1 MNDNEGG
8 KEMILACRQLHKAYG
23 IDVILEKITF
33 HIEEREKAAI
43 VGVNGAGKTTL
54 FKVLTGEISADGGEF
69 YLKKDTSL
77 GYLAQNFEIN
87 SDKTIYDEML
97 SVFDKIMQTEANLRE
112 MENEMGG
119 LSGQAL
125 ADKME
130 EYAALQHYF
139 EEHDG
144 YSYQSR
150 LKGVLKGLG
159 FTESDWGRPMNQ
171 LSGGQKT
178 RVHLG
183 KLLLS
188 KPDVLLLDEPTNHL
202 DIASIEWLEDF
213 LRTYPGS
220 VLIISHDR
228 YFLDRIV
235 TKVIEIENKKS
246 YVYNGNY
253 SFYWQQKEINREIQQ
268 KAYDMQQKE
277 IKHQEDVIRT
287 LRQFNRE
294 KSIKR
299 AESREKVL
307 DKMERIDRPDALPDQ
322 MRLTLTPHLT
332 SGNDVLH
339 AENLSKSYGGQKI
352 FQGVSFDVKR
362 SDKVAIIGP
371 NGVGKST
378 LFRMLLKEV
387 SSDSGL
393 IRFGTNVFVGYYDQ
407 EQAKLDESKTIFEEI
422 SDSYPTLTQG
432 QIRNMLAAFVF
443 TGDDVFKPISALS
456 GGEKGR
462 VSLAKI
468 MLSKANTLMLD
479 EPTNHLDMFS
489 KEVLESAIN
498 RYEGTCIYIS
508 HDRYFIN
515 KTAEKI
521 LELTPEGV
529 ILYNGNYDYYLEKK
543 AERAR
548 NEAEKALQNAQKTT
562 TAAPAQP
569 ISETKNDW
577 LKQKEQQA
585 AERKL
590 ANKIK
595 KIEAEIEETENAIA
609 KADEDMA
616 ACGTDF
622 SKANEIFAEKTKLEE
637 KLEKLFEE
645 WEELNS

>member
-1 MNDNEGG
+1 
-8 KEMILACRQLHKAYG
+8 MILACRQLHKAYG

-69 YLKKDTSL
+69 YLKKDTSV
-77 GYLAQNFEIN
+77 GYLAQNIHIE
-87 SDKTIYDEML
+87 SDKTIYEEML
-97 SVFDKIMQTEANLRE
+97 SVFEKIIQTEANLRE

-139 EEHDG
+139 EQHDG

-150 LKGVLKGLG
+150 MKGVLKGLG
-159 FTESDWGRPMNQ
+159 FTESDFNRPMNQ

-322 MRLTLTPHLT
+322 MRLTLTPFLT

-521 LELTPEGV
+521 LELTPDGV

-548 NEAEKALQNAQKTT
+548 NELEKALQNNQKAT

-595 KIEAEIEETENAIA
+595 KVEAEIEETENAIA

-622 SKANEIFAEKTKLEE
+622 SKANEIFSEKTKLEE
-637 KLEKLFEE
+637 KLEKLYEE
-645 WEELNS
+645 WEELHS

>member
-1 MNDNEGG
+1 
-8 KEMILACRQLHKAYG
+8 MILACRQLHKAYG

-69 YLKKDTSL
+69 YLKKDTSV
-77 GYLAQNFEIN
+77 GYLAQNIHID
-87 SDKTIYDEML
+87 SDKTIYEEML
-97 SVFDKIMQTEANLRE
+97 TVFEKIIQTEANLRE

-130 EYAALQHYF
+130 EYSALQHYF
-139 EEHDG
+139 EANDG

-159 FTESDWGRPMNQ
+159 FADSDFNRPMNQ

-322 MRLTLTPHLT
+322 MRLTLTPFLP

-352 FQGVSFDVKR
+352 FQNVSFDVKR

-521 LELTPEGV
+521 LELTPDGV

-548 NEAEKALQNAQKTT
+548 NEAEKALQNAQKAT

-622 SKANEIFAEKTKLEE
+622 SKANEIFSEKTKLEE
-637 KLEKLFEE
+637 KLETLFEE
-645 WEELNS
+645 WEELHA

>member
-1 MNDNEGG
+1 
-8 KEMILACRQLHKAYG
+8 MILACRDLQKAYG
-23 IDVILEKITF
+23 IDVILERISFTL
-33 HIEEREKAAI
+33 EEREKAAI

-54 FKVLTGEISADGGEF
+54 FRILTGEISADGGEF
-69 YLKKDTSL
+69 YLKKETTT
-77 GYLAQNFEIN
+77 GYLAQNLQID
-87 SDKTIYDEML
+87 SGRTIYEEML
-97 SVFDKIMQTEANLRE
+97 SVFEKIIQTEANLRE
-112 MENEMGG
+112 IENEMGG
-119 LSGQAL
+119 LHGQAL
-125 ADKME
+125 AEKME

-139 EEHDG
+139 EQNDG
-144 YSYQSR
+144 YGYQSR

-159 FTESDWGRPMNQ
+159 FAESEFSRPLSQ

-178 RVHLG
+178 RVHLA

-188 KPDVLLLDEPTNHL
+188 RPELLLLDEPTNHL

-213 LRTYPGS
+213 LRSYPGA

-235 TKVIEIENKKS
+235 TKVIEIEHKKS
-246 YVYNGNY
+246 VVYNGNY
-253 SFYWQQKEINREIQQ
+253 SAYWQQKEKNREVQQ
-268 KAYDMQQKE
+268 KAYEMQQRE

-287 LRQFNRE
+287 LRSFNRE

-307 DKMERIDRPDALPDQ
+307 EKMERIDRPEAAPEQ
-322 MRLTLTPHLT
+322 MRLTLTPFLT

-339 AENLSKSYGGQKI
+339 AEDLSKSYGRQTV
-352 FQGVSFDVKR
+352 FRHVSFDVKR
-362 SDKVAIIGP
+362 SEKVAIIGP

-378 LFRMLLKEV
+378 LFRMLLKEIP
-387 SSDSGL
+387 SDSGL

-407 EQAKLDESKTIFEEI
+407 EQAKLDESKTIFQEI
-422 SDSYPTLTQG
+422 ADTYPTLTAG

-443 TGDDVFKPISALS
+443 MGDDVFKPISALS

-468 MLSKANTLMLD
+468 MLSKANLLMLD

-498 RYEGTCIYIS
+498 RYEGTCVYIS

-529 ILYNGNYDYYLEKK
+529 ILYQGNYDYYLEKK

-548 NEAEKALQNAQKTT
+548 NEAEKALLTPT
-562 TAAPAQP
+562 PTAAPQKAV
-569 ISETKNDW
+569 SETKNDW

-585 AERKL
+585 AERRL
-590 ANKIK
+590 ANKIAK
-595 KIEAEIEETENAIA
+595 VEAQIEETEAAIA
-609 KADEDMA
+609 AADEAMA
-616 ACGTDF
+616 ACATDYA
-622 SKANEIFAEKTKLEE
+622 KAQEIYAEKTALEE
-637 KLEKLFEE
+637 KLEGFYAE
-645 WEELNS
+645 WEALHE

>member
-1 MNDNEGG
+1 
-8 KEMILACRQLHKAYG
+8 MILACRQLHKSYG

-54 FKVLTGEISADGGEF
+54 FKILTGELAADGGEF
-69 YLKKDTSL
+69 YLKKDTSV

-87 SDKTIYDEML
+87 SDKTIYEEML
-97 SVFDKIMQTEANLRE
+97 SVFEKIIQTEANLRE

-139 EEHDG
+139 EQNDG

-159 FTESDWGRPMNQ
+159 FADNDFNRPMNQ

-178 RVHLG
+178 RVHLA

-235 TKVIEIENKKS
+235 TKVVEIENKKS

-339 AENLSKSYGGQKI
+339 AEDLSKSYGGQKI
-352 FQGVSFDVKR
+352 FQNVSFDVKR

-407 EQAKLDESKTIFEEI
+407 EQAKLDETKTIFEEI

-521 LELTPEGV
+521 LELTPDGV

-548 NEAEKALQNAQKTT
+548 NELEKALQNPQK
-562 TAAPAQP
+562 AAATVVAQP

-645 WEELNS
+645 WEELHQ

>member
-1 MNDNEGG
+1 
-8 KEMILACRQLHKAYG
+8 MILACRQLHKAYG

-77 GYLAQNFEIN
+77 GYLAQNIHID
-87 SDKTIYDEML
+87 SDKTIYEEML
-97 SVFDKIMQTEANLRE
+97 SVFEKIIQTEANLRE
-112 MENEMGG
+112 MENEMGA

-150 LKGVLKGLG
+150 MKGVLKGLG
-159 FTESDWGRPMNQ
+159 FTESDWNRPMNQ

-299 AESREKVL
+299 AESREKAL

-322 MRLTLTPHLT
+322 MRLTLTPFLT

-339 AENLSKSYGGQKI
+339 AEDLSKSYGGQKI
-352 FQGVSFDVKR
+352 FQNVSFDVKR

-407 EQAKLDESKTIFEEI
+407 EQASLDESKTIFEEI
-422 SDSYPTLTQG
+422 SDAYPTLTQG

-521 LELTPEGV
+521 LELTPDGV

-548 NEAEKALQNAQKTT
+548 NEAEKALQNPQKATV
-562 TAAPAQP
+562 AAPAQP

-637 KLEKLFEE
+637 KLEALFEE
-645 WEELNS
+645 WEELHT

>member
-1 MNDNEGG
+1 
-8 KEMILACRQLHKAYG
+8 MILACRQLHKAYG

-77 GYLAQNFEIN
+77 GYLAQNIHID
-87 SDKTIYDEML
+87 SDKTIYEEML
-97 SVFDKIMQTEANLRE
+97 SVFEKIIQTEANLRE
-112 MENEMGG
+112 MENEMGC
-119 LSGQAL
+119 LNGQAL

-139 EEHDG
+139 EQNDG

-150 LKGVLKGLG
+150 MKGVLKGLG
-159 FTESDWGRPMNQ
+159 FTESDFNRPMNQ

-322 MRLTLTPHLT
+322 MRLTLTPFLT

-339 AENLSKSYGGQKI
+339 AEDLSKSYGGQKI
-352 FQGVSFDVKR
+352 FQNVSFDVKR

-407 EQAKLDESKTIFEEI
+407 EQAKLDETKTIFEEI
-422 SDSYPTLTQG
+422 SDAYPTLTQG

-521 LELTPEGV
+521 LELTPDGV

-548 NEAEKALQNAQKTT
+548 NEAEKALQNPQKATV
-562 TAAPAQP
+562 AAPAQP

-637 KLEKLFEE
+637 KLEALFEE
-645 WEELNS
+645 WEELHS

>member
-1 MNDNEGG
+1 
-8 KEMILACRQLHKAYG
+8 MILACRQLQKSYG
-23 IDVILEKITF
+23 IDVILEKVTF
-33 HIEEREKAAI
+33 HLEEREKAAI

-69 YLKKDTSL
+69 YLKKDSSL
-77 GYLAQNFEIN
+77 GYLAQNIQID
-87 SDKTIYDEML
+87 SDRTIYQEML
-97 SVFDKIMQTEANLRE
+97 SVFDEIIETEARLRE
-112 MENEMGG
+112 MENEMAG

-125 ADKME
+125 ADHME
-130 EYAALQHYF
+130 EYSKLQHYF
-139 EEHDG
+139 EQKDG

-159 FTESDWGRPMNQ
+159 FADGDYHRPMNQ

-188 KPDVLLLDEPTNHL
+188 RPDVLLLDEPTNHL

-213 LRTYPGS
+213 LRSYPGA

-235 TKVIEIENKKS
+235 TKVVEIENKKS

-253 SFYWQQKEINREIQQ
+253 SFYSQQKEINREAQQ

-287 LRQFNRE
+287 LRSFNRE

-307 DKMERIDRPDALPDQ
+307 ERMERIDRPDAAPDQ
-322 MRLTLTPHLT
+322 MRLTLTPFIT

-352 FQGVSFDVKR
+352 FQDVSFDVKR
-362 SDKVAIIGP
+362 SEKVAIIGP

-393 IRFGTNVFVGYYDQ
+393 IRFGTNVYVGYYDQ
-407 EQAKLDESKTIFEEI
+407 EQAKLDENKTIFAEI
-422 SDSYPTLTQG
+422 SDTYPTLTSG
-432 QIRNMLAAFVF
+432 QIRNILAAFVF
-443 TGDDVFKPISALS
+443 TGDDVFKTVSSLS

-468 MLSKANTLMLD
+468 MLSKANLLMLD

-489 KEVLESAIN
+489 KEVLESAIH
-498 RYEGTCIYIS
+498 RYEGTVIYIS

-521 LELTPEGV
+521 LELTPTGA
-529 ILYNGNYDYYLEKK
+529 ILYHGNYDYYLEKK

-548 NEAEKALQNAQKTT
+548 NEAEKALQTLQKTSP
-562 TAAPAQP
+562 AATSAQP
-569 ISETKNDW
+569 ISDTKNDW

-590 ANKIK
+590 ANKIAK
-595 KIEAEIEETENAIA
+595 VEKEIEETEAAIA

-616 ACGTDF
+616 ACGTDY
-622 SKANEIFAEKTKLEE
+622 SKANDIFAEKTKLEE

-645 WEELNS
+645 WEELHA

>member
-1 MNDNEGG
+1 
-8 KEMILACRQLHKAYG
+8 MILACRQLHKAYG

-69 YLKKDTSL
+69 YLKKDTSV
-77 GYLAQNFEIN
+77 GYLAQNIHIE
-87 SDKTIYDEML
+87 SDKTIYEEML
-97 SVFDKIMQTEANLRE
+97 SVFEKIIQTEANLRE

-139 EEHDG
+139 EQHDG

-150 LKGVLKGLG
+150 MKGVLKGLG
-159 FTESDWGRPMNQ
+159 FTESDFNRPMNQ

-521 LELTPEGV
+521 LELTPDGV

-548 NEAEKALQNAQKTT
+548 NELEKALQNNQKAT
-562 TAAPAQP
+562 TATPAQP

-595 KIEAEIEETENAIA
+595 KVEAEIEETENAIA

-622 SKANEIFAEKTKLEE
+622 SKANEIFSEKTKLEE
-637 KLEKLFEE
+637 KLEKLYEE
-645 WEELNS
+645 WEELHS

>member
-1 MNDNEGG
+1 
-8 KEMILACRQLHKAYG
+8 MILACRQLHKAYG

-69 YLKKDTSL
+69 YLKKDTSV
-77 GYLAQNFEIN
+77 GYLAQNIHID
-87 SDKTIYDEML
+87 SDKTIYEEML
-97 SVFDKIMQTEANLRE
+97 SVFEKIIQTEANLRE
-112 MENEMGG
+112 MENEMGA

-150 LKGVLKGLG
+150 MKGVLKGLG
-159 FTESDWGRPMNQ
+159 FTENDWNRPMNQ

-299 AESREKVL
+299 AESREKAL

-322 MRLTLTPHLT
+322 MRLTLTPFLT

-339 AENLSKSYGGQKI
+339 AEDLSKSYGGQKI
-352 FQGVSFDVKR
+352 FQNVSFDIKR

-407 EQAKLDESKTIFEEI
+407 EQAKLDETKTIFEEI
-422 SDSYPTLTQG
+422 SDAYPTLTQG

-521 LELTPEGV
+521 LELTPDGV

-548 NEAEKALQNAQKTT
+548 NEAEKALQNPQK
-562 TAAPAQP
+562 AAVSAPAQP

-595 KIEAEIEETENAIA
+595 KIEAEIEETEHAIA

-637 KLEKLFEE
+637 KLEALFEE
-645 WEELNS
+645 WEELHS

>member
-1 MNDNEGG
+1 
-8 KEMILACRQLHKAYG
+8 MILACRQLHKAYG

-339 AENLSKSYGGQKI
+339 AEDLSKSYGGQKI

-407 EQAKLDESKTIFEEI
+407 EQAKLDETKTIFEEI

-548 NEAEKALQNAQKTT
+548 NEAEKALQNNQKAT

-645 WEELNS
+645 WEELHS

>member
-1 MNDNEGG
+1 
-8 KEMILACRQLHKAYG
+8 MILACRQLHKAYG

-69 YLKKDTSL
+69 YLKKDTSV
-77 GYLAQNFEIN
+77 GYLAQNIHID
-87 SDKTIYDEML
+87 SDRTIYEEML
-97 SVFDKIMQTEANLRE
+97 SVFEKVIQTETNLRE

-130 EYAALQHYF
+130 EYSRLQHSF
-139 EEHDG
+139 EENDG

-159 FTESDWGRPMNQ
+159 FTESDFNRPMNQ

-322 MRLTLTPHLT
+322 MRLNLTPHLT

-339 AENLSKSYGGQKI
+339 AEDLSKSYGGQKI
-352 FQGVSFDVKR
+352 FQNVSFDVKR

-521 LELTPEGV
+521 LELTPDGV

-548 NEAEKALQNAQKTT
+548 NEAEKALQNPQSGTVAVS
-562 TAAPAQP
+562 AQP

-637 KLEKLFEE
+637 KLEALFEE
-645 WEELNS
+645 WEELHS

>member
-1 MNDNEGG
+1 
-8 KEMILACRQLHKAYG
+8 MILACRQLHKAYG
-23 IDVILEKITF
+23 IDVILDKITF

-54 FKVLTGEISADGGEF
+54 FKVLTGEIAADGGEF
-69 YLKKDTSL
+69 YLKKETSV
-77 GYLAQNFEIN
+77 GYLAQNIQID
-87 SDKTIYDEML
+87 SQRTIYEEML
-97 SVFDKIMQTEANLRE
+97 SVFEKIIQTEANLRE

-119 LSGQAL
+119 LHGQAL
-125 ADKME
+125 SDKME
-130 EYAALQHYF
+130 EYSALQHYF
-139 EEHDG
+139 EQNDG

-159 FTESDWGRPMNQ
+159 FAENEFSRPMNQ

-188 KPDVLLLDEPTNHL
+188 RPDLLLLDEPTNHL

-213 LRTYPGS
+213 LRTYPGA

-235 TKVIEIENKKS
+235 TKVVEIENKKS
-246 YVYNGNY
+246 NVYNGNY

-307 DKMERIDRPDALPDQ
+307 EKMERIDRPDALPDQ
-322 MRLTLTPHLT
+322 MRLTLTPFIT

-339 AENLSKSYGGQKI
+339 AENLSKSYAGQKI
-352 FQGVSFDVKR
+352 FRDVSFDVKR

-393 IRFGTNVFVGYYDQ
+393 IRFGTNVYVGYYDQ
-407 EQAKLDESKTIFEEI
+407 EQAKLDESKTIFDEI
-422 SDSYPTLTQG
+422 SDTYPTLTQG

-529 ILYNGNYDYYLEKK
+529 ILYQGNYDYYLEKK

-548 NEAEKALQNAQKTT
+548 NEAEKALQNPAVP
-562 TAAPAQP
+562 AAVPVQT

-590 ANKIK
+590 ANKIAK
-595 KIEAEIEETENAIA
+595 LEKAIEETEAAIA
-609 KADEDMA
+609 QADEDMA
-616 ACGTDF
+616 ACGTDYA
-622 SKANEIFAEKTKLEE
+622 KAQEIFEEKTKLEE
-637 KLEKLFEE
+637 KLEELYTE
-645 WEELNS
+645 WEELTS

>member
-1 MNDNEGG
+1 
-8 KEMILACRQLHKAYG
+8 MILACRQLHKAYG

-69 YLKKDTSL
+69 YLKKDTSV

-97 SVFDKIMQTEANLRE
+97 SVFDKIIQTEANLRE

-139 EEHDG
+139 EENDG

-159 FTESDWGRPMNQ
+159 FADSDFNRPMNQ

-339 AENLSKSYGGQKI
+339 AEDLSKSYGGQKI

-407 EQAKLDESKTIFEEI
+407 EQAKLDDSKTIFEEI

-548 NEAEKALQNAQKTT
+548 NEAEKALQNPQKAT

-645 WEELNS
+645 WEELHA

>member
-1 MNDNEGG
+1 
-8 KEMILACRQLHKAYG
+8 MILACRQLHKAYG

-97 SVFDKIMQTEANLRE
+97 SVFERIIQTEANLRE

-139 EEHDG
+139 EENDG

-339 AENLSKSYGGQKI
+339 AEDLSKSYGGQKI

-407 EQAKLDESKTIFEEI
+407 EQAKLDETKTIFEEI

-548 NEAEKALQNAQKTT
+548 NEAEKALQNNQKAT

-616 ACGTDF
+616 ACCTDF

-645 WEELNS
+645 WEELHS

>member
-1 MNDNEGG
+1 
-8 KEMILACRQLHKAYG
+8 MILACRQLQKAYG

-69 YLKKDTSL
+69 YLKKDASL
-77 GYLAQNFEIN
+77 GYLAQNIQIESN
-87 SDKTIYDEML
+87 RTIYEEML
-97 SVFDKIMQTEANLRE
+97 SVFEKIIQTEANLRE
-112 MENEMGG
+112 LENEMGG

-139 EEHDG
+139 EQNDG

-159 FTESDWGRPMNQ
+159 FADNDFNRPMNQ

-178 RVHLG
+178 RVHLA

-246 YVYNGNY
+246 TIYNGNY

-268 KAYDMQQKE
+268 KAYDVQQKE

-287 LRQFNRE
+287 LRSFNRE

-299 AESREKVL
+299 AESREKAL
-307 DKMERIDRPDALPDQ
+307 DKMERIDKPDALPDQ
-322 MRLTLTPHLT
+322 MRLTLTPFLT

-339 AENLSKSYGGQKI
+339 AENLSKSYGGQKV
-352 FQGVSFDVKR
+352 FQNVSFDVKR

-407 EQAKLDESKTIFEEI
+407 EQAKLDETKTIFEEI
-422 SDSYPTLTQG
+422 ADTYPTLTQG

-468 MLSKANTLMLD
+468 MLSKANLLMLD

-489 KEVLESAIN
+489 KEVLESALN
-498 RYEGTCIYIS
+498 RYEGTVVYIS

-521 LELTPEGV
+521 LELTPDGV

-548 NEAEKALQNAQKTT
+548 NEAEKALQNPQKTT
-562 TAAPAQP
+562 PVQS
-569 ISETKNDW
+569 ISDTKNDW

-590 ANKIK
+590 ANKIAK
-595 KIEAEIEETENAIA
+595 LEKEIEETEAAIA

-616 ACGTDF
+616 ACGTDY

-637 KLEKLFEE
+637 KLEGLYEE
-645 WEELNS
+645 WEGLHEG

>member
-1 MNDNEGG
+1 M
-8 KEMILACRQLHKAYG
+8 HKAYG

-69 YLKKDTSL
+69 YLKKDASL
-77 GYLAQNFEIN
+77 GYLAQNIQIE
-87 SDKTIYDEML
+87 SDRTIYEEML
-97 SVFDKIMQTEANLRE
+97 SVFEKIIQTEANLRE
-112 MENEMGG
+112 LENEMGG

-125 ADKME
+125 SDKME

-139 EEHDG
+139 EQNDG

-159 FTESDWGRPMNQ
+159 FADNDFNRPMNQ

-178 RVHLG
+178 RVHLA

-246 YVYNGNY
+246 TIYNGNY

-287 LRQFNRE
+287 LRSFNRE

-299 AESREKVL
+299 AESREKAL

-322 MRLTLTPHLT
+322 MRLTLTPFLT

-339 AENLSKSYGGQKI
+339 AENLSKSYGGQKV
-352 FQGVSFDVKR
+352 FQNVSFDVKR

-407 EQAKLDESKTIFEEI
+407 EQAKLDETKTIFEEI

-468 MLSKANTLMLD
+468 MLSKANLLMLD

-489 KEVLESAIN
+489 KEVLESALN
-498 RYEGTCIYIS
+498 RYEGTVIYIS

-521 LELTPEGV
+521 LELTPDGV

-548 NEAEKALQNAQKTT
+548 NEAEKALQNPQKAT
-562 TAAPAQP
+562 TATVAQP
-569 ISETKNDW
+569 ISDTKNDW

-590 ANKIK
+590 ANKIAK
-595 KIEAEIEETENAIA
+595 LEKEIEETEAAIA

-616 ACGTDF
+616 ACGTDY

-637 KLEKLFEE
+637 KLEGLYEE
-645 WEELNS
+645 WEELNM

>member
-1 MNDNEGG
+1 
-8 KEMILACRQLHKAYG
+8 MILACRQLHKAYG

-69 YLKKDTSL
+69 YLKKDASL
-77 GYLAQNFEIN
+77 GYLAQNIQIE
-87 SDKTIYDEML
+87 SDRTIYEEML
-97 SVFDKIMQTEANLRE
+97 SVFEKIIQTEANLRE
-112 MENEMGG
+112 LENEMGG

-125 ADKME
+125 SDKME

-139 EEHDG
+139 EQNDG

-159 FTESDWGRPMNQ
+159 FSDNDFNRPMNQ

-178 RVHLG
+178 RVHLA

-246 YVYNGNY
+246 TIYNGNY

-287 LRQFNRE
+287 LRSFNRE

-299 AESREKVL
+299 AESREKAL

-322 MRLTLTPHLT
+322 MRLTLTPFLT

-339 AENLSKSYGGQKI
+339 AENLSKSYGGQKV
-352 FQGVSFDVKR
+352 FQNVSFDVKR

-407 EQAKLDESKTIFEEI
+407 EQAKLDETKTIFEEI

-468 MLSKANTLMLD
+468 MLSKANLLMLD

-489 KEVLESAIN
+489 KEVLESALN
-498 RYEGTCIYIS
+498 RYEGTVIYIS

-521 LELTPEGV
+521 LELTPDGV

-548 NEAEKALQNAQKTT
+548 NEAEKALQNPQKAA
-562 TAAPAQP
+562 AAPAQP
-569 ISETKNDW
+569 ISDTKNDW

-590 ANKIK
+590 ANKIAK
-595 KIEAEIEETENAIA
+595 LEKEIEETEAAIA

-616 ACGTDF
+616 ACGTDY

-637 KLEKLFEE
+637 KLEGLYEE
-645 WEELNS
+645 WEELNM

>member
-1 MNDNEGG
+1 
-8 KEMILACRQLHKAYG
+8 MILACRQLHKAYG

-54 FKVLTGEISADGGEF
+54 FKILTGEIAADGGEF

-77 GYLAQNFEIN
+77 GYLAQNFETN
-87 SDKTIYDEML
+87 SERTIYEEML
-97 SVFDKIMQTEANLRE
+97 SVFEKIIQIEANLRE

-130 EYAALQHYF
+130 EYAALQHEF
-139 EEHDG
+139 EAKDG

-159 FTESDWGRPMNQ
+159 FSEAEFNRPMNQ

-188 KPDVLLLDEPTNHL
+188 RPDVLLLDEPTNHL

-213 LRTYPGS
+213 LRGYPGS

-246 YVYNGNY
+246 SVYNGNY

-277 IKHQEDVIRT
+277 IRHQEDVIRT

-299 AESREKVL
+299 AESREKAL

-322 MRLTLTPHLT
+322 MRLTLTPFLT

-339 AENLSKSYGGQKI
+339 AENLSKSYSGHKI

-422 SDSYPTLTQG
+422 ADTYPTLTQG

-521 LELTPEGV
+521 LELTPDGV
-529 ILYNGNYDYYLEKK
+529 VLYNGNYDYYLEKK

-548 NEAEKALQNAQKTT
+548 NEAEKALQNPQK
-562 TAAPAQP
+562 AAVSTQL
-569 ISETKNDW
+569 ISDTKNDW

-590 ANKIK
+590 ANKIAK
-595 KIEAEIEETENAIA
+595 LEKEIEETETAIT

-616 ACGTDF
+616 ACGTDY
-622 SKANEIFAEKTKLEE
+622 SKANDIFAEKTKLEE
-637 KLEKLFEE
+637 KLELLYAE

>member
-1 MNDNEGG
+1 
-8 KEMILACRQLHKAYG
+8 MILACRQLHKAYG

-69 YLKKDTSL
+69 YLKKDASL
-77 GYLAQNFEIN
+77 GYLAQNIQID
-87 SDKTIYDEML
+87 SDRTIYEEML
-97 SVFDKIMQTEANLRE
+97 SVFEKIIQTETNLRE
-112 MENEMGG
+112 LENEMGN

-125 ADKME
+125 AEKME
-130 EYAALQHYF
+130 EYATLQHYF
-139 EEHDG
+139 EQNDG

-150 LKGVLKGLG
+150 LRGVLKGLG
-159 FTESDWGRPMNQ
+159 FADNDFNRPMNQ

-178 RVHLG
+178 RVHLA

-188 KPDVLLLDEPTNHL
+188 KPDILLLDEPTNHL
-202 DIASIEWLEDF
+202 DIAAIEWLEDF
-213 LRTYPGS
+213 LRSYPGA

-246 YVYNGNY
+246 TVYNGNY
-253 SFYWQQKEINREIQQ
+253 SFFWQQKEINREIQQ
-268 KAYDMQQKE
+268 KAYEMQQKE

-287 LRQFNRE
+287 LRSFNRE

-299 AESREKVL
+299 AESREKAL
-307 DKMERIDRPDALPDQ
+307 GKLERVDRPDALPDQ
-322 MRLTLTPHLT
+322 MRLTLTPFLT

-339 AENLSKSYGGQKI
+339 AEALSKSYGGQRI
-352 FQGVSFDVKR
+352 FRNVSFDVKR

-378 LFRMLLKEV
+378 RFRMLLKEV
-387 SSDSGL
+387 PTDSGL
-393 IRFGTNVFVGYYDQ
+393 IRFGTNVFIGYYDQ

-422 SDSYPTLTQG
+422 ADTYPTLTQG

-468 MLSKANTLMLD
+468 MLSKANLLMLD

-489 KEVLESAIN
+489 KEVLESALN
-498 RYEGTCIYIS
+498 RYEGTVIYIS

-521 LELTPEGV
+521 LELTPDGV
-529 ILYNGNYDYYLEKK
+529 ILYNWNYDY
-543 AERAR
+543 
-548 NEAEKALQNAQKTT
+548 
-562 TAAPAQP
+562 
-569 ISETKNDW
+569 
-577 LKQKEQQA
+577 
-585 AERKL
+585 
-590 ANKIK
+590 
-595 KIEAEIEETENAIA
+595 
-609 KADEDMA
+609 
-616 ACGTDF
+616 
-622 SKANEIFAEKTKLEE
+622 
-637 KLEKLFEE
+637 
-645 WEELNS
+645 